1 MDLINSLA
9 RQLYDRK
16 LQPVDLLRKGNIK
29 DRDKLFLIT
38 YAYYLMGIDNENTR
52 KHYKIVIDHFV
63 RFIANIRRV
72 NPLDTIG
79 VDVLLWKDD
88 LERTGGIAGVS
99 PDKFL
104 GAYVPHEKSS
114 LLNKI
119 SILSAFFKFLQK
131 PGLDGSPPLVQFNP
145 VDALH
150 SKIEVEKYASAK
162 KISVELLQKM
172 LKYCEL
178 ETLNG
183 LRDYTLI
190 YGYFMTGRRNS
201 EWLNLRWKNLNF
213 NRNPPVY
220 TYIRKGDKLST
231 DTLPDTLLEMLV
243 TYLIRRWGDDFA
255 KRISDDT
262 YLFTAIPGKGG
273 ARQLVDPN
281 QPLNQRS
288 MLRIVKRLAKKA
300 GFDPRKISVHSLR
313 HLHAESYLAQGAS
326 VEEVRARL
334 NHQSLATTQRYL
346 SSMTNEEN
354 RLANKLDA
362 LVRPNEIRLDSGKE
376 GAIIER
382 S

>member
-1 MDLINSLA
+1 MDPIYSLA
-9 RQLYDRK
+9 QQLHDK
-16 LQPVDLLRKGNIK
+16 KMHPTDLLRKGIK
-29 DRDKLFLIT
+29 NRDKLFLIT
-38 YAYYLMGIDNENTR
+38 YAYYLMSINNENTR
-52 KHYKIVIDHFV
+52 KHYKIVIDHFI
-63 RFIANIRRV
+63 RFIGNVRGD

-88 LERTGGIAGVS
+88 LERTGGIAGVAA
-99 PDKFL
+99 DKFL
-104 GAYVPHEKSS
+104 GAHVPHEKSS

-131 PGLDGSPPLVQFNP
+131 PGMDGSPPLIQFNP

-162 KISVELLQKM
+162 KISVDLLKEM
-172 LKYCEL
+172 LKNCDL
-178 ETLNG
+178 GTLDG
-183 LRDYTLI
+183 LRNYTLI

-201 EWLNLRWKNLNF
+201 EWLNLQWKNLNF
-213 NRNPPVY
+213 NRQPPSY
-220 TYIRKGDKLST
+220 SYIRKGDKLSN
-231 DTLPDTLLEMLV
+231 DTLPDPLLEVLISYLV
-243 TYLIRRWGDDFA
+243 RRWGEDFS
-255 KRISDDT
+255 KRLSDDT
-262 YLFTAIPGKGG
+262 YLFCAIPGKGG

-288 MLRIVKRLAKKA
+288 MLRIVKKLAKKS

-362 LVRPNEIRLDSGKE
+362 LVHPRINIDIQKLDD
-376 GAIIER
+376 
-382 S
+382 

>member
-1 MDLINSLA
+1 MDPIFSLA
-9 RQLYDRK
+9 KQLHDK
-16 LQPVDLLRKGNIK
+16 NLQPVDLLRKGKIK

-38 YAYYLMGIDNENTR
+38 YAYYLMGISNENTR
-52 KHYKIVIDHFV
+52 KHYKMVIDHFI
-63 RFIANIRRV
+63 RFIANIRAV

-88 LERTGGIAGVS
+88 LERTGGISGVPS
-99 PDKFL
+99 DRFL

-114 LLNKI
+114 MLNKI

-131 PGLDGSPPLVQFNP
+131 PGMDGSPPLVQFNP

-162 KISVELLQKM
+162 KISVGLLKEI
-172 LKYCEL
+172 LKHCET

-201 EWLNLRWKNLNF
+201 EWLNLQWKNLNF

-231 DTLPDTLLEMLV
+231 DTLPDPLLEILV
-243 TYLIRRWGDDFA
+243 AYLIRRWGEDFA
-255 KRISDDT
+255 KRLSDDN

-281 QPLNQRS
+281 HPLDQRS
-288 MLRIVKRLAKKA
+288 ILRIVKKLAKKA

-313 HLHAESYLAQGAS
+313 HLHAEAYLAQGAS

-362 LVRPNEIRLDSGKE
+362 LVHPQEKYPRQDSNLQ
-376 GAIIER
+376 
-382 S
+382 

>member
-1 MDLINSLA
+1 MDPFYSLA
-9 RQLYDRK
+9 KQLHSKK
-16 LQPVDLLRKGNIK
+16 LQPVDLASKGKIK

-63 RFIANIRRV
+63 RFITNIRHV

-99 PDKFL
+99 SDRPL
-104 GAYVPHEKSS
+104 GAHAPHEKSS

-131 PGLDGSPPLVQFNP
+131 PGMDGSPPLVQFNP

-162 KISVELLQKM
+162 KISVDLLKAM
-172 LKYCEL
+172 LKHCEL
-178 ETLNG
+178 STLDG
-183 LRDYTLI
+183 LRNYTLI

-201 EWLNLRWKNLNF
+201 EWLNLQWKNLNF
-213 NRNPPVY
+213 NRLPPVY

-231 DTLPDTLLEMLV
+231 DTLPDPLLEALIA
-243 TYLIRRWGDDFA
+243 YLTRRWGADFA
-255 KRISDDT
+255 KRLSDDT

-362 LVRPNEIRLDSGKE
+362 LVHPETSLDNKK
-376 GAIIER
+376 
-382 S
+382 